1 MCGPLLPIFNL
12 SVRFYQKVSEKLR
25 GSTTFKSFIS
35 KNIAIPCLAGLSCM
49 QLKETGS
56 DLCQDLQTLI
66 RHSTQQR
73 QSLFRFGKKTTLQT
87 IACPLLGYFIIK
99 FRLNPFCYGYLKHG
113 VILVIF
119 GE

>member
-1 MCGPLLPIFNL
+1 MLFTYVRDLVEVLTKINLKNTGNGLPARTIDNVCCVVSKMCGPLLPIFNL

-49 QLKETGS
+49 HLKETGS

-66 RHSTQQR
+66 RHST
-73 QSLFRFGKKTTLQT
+73 
-87 IACPLLGYFIIK
+87 
-99 FRLNPFCYGYLKHG
+99 
-113 VILVIF
+113 
-119 GE
+119 